1 MAHSLKK
8 ISYERDLNNRQKE
21 AYNFQKVSA
30 LLADY
35 GFVTIRL
42 TSDWQGAD
50 FIAQH
55 VDGTT
60 FLKVQLKTSLTF
72 AKKYMGKEIYIC
84 FWDRGD
90 WYIFPHD
97 EILQRVIDLGKL
109 KGTNSWEVKGEYM
122 FATVSKQMIKLFED
136 FRLKR

>member
-1 MAHSLKK
+1 MTPNLKK
-8 ISYERDLNNRQKE
+8 ISYEKDLNNRQRE

-55 VDGTT
+55 IDGTT

-72 AKKYMGKEIYIC
+72 AKKYKGKDIYIC

-97 EILQRVIDLGKL
+97 EILQRVLALGKL

-122 FATVSKQMIKLFED
+122 FATVSKQLHELFKP
-136 FRLKR
+136 FRLER